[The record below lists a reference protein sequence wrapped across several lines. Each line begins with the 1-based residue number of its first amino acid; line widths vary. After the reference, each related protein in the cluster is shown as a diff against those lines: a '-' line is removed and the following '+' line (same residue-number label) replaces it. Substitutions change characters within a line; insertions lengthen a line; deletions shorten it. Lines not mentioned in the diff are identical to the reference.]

1 MNDHGPA
8 NTPMEQGNR
17 PRTTVRWPAVEP
29 ADGTGTAHGNRS
41 TRGASAAH
49 PTRSAYGVHANDEGA
64 ACDAVA
70 RDGTTAWATDGLG
83 LDSQPS
89 PVPGATRATVPPASH
104 APAIT
109 SAREPARARARDGW
123 TRLRRAARRHGPVLA
138 LYGTVKLIGF
148 CVFMYL
154 LDSSGDF
161 RRKNPRFG
169 GGAHVWDVLA
179 TWDGWWYQQIAA
191 HGYHPA
197 LVPVP
202 GATGLITLEG
212 NSAAFF
218 PLYPALMRLVSSCT
232 GLGLLGAGLLVSIT
246 ASFVAALGIYA
257 VTARVGGRRAGLAA
271 AGLWAVWPGSGMEWS
286 AYSESLYIALA
297 AWTCHAVMRR
307 RWLTAGLLTCAA
319 GLTRPTATAL
329 IAALTLAVL
338 MDLLRHRRAV
348 RRWGDTPLPDGTT
361 RRGAVLRPL
370 TAVAIAPVGLAG
382 YLGWVGYRM
391 GDLGGYFKL
400 QDGAWAHSFDYGRH
414 TVKVFGSLMVGHFD
428 YLYAYPYE
436 DAIGAATVLLALI
449 ILPLLFRLRPPLVLT
464 VYTLLTMALVL
475 GSQQIFGN
483 VSRYLLPAFPLLIP
497 CATAMRRLST
507 PVLCTVLTV
516 AALASGSY
524 AGYVLFEVGIP

>member
-1 MNDHGPA
+1 MNNSTLATAAARQDD
-8 NTPMEQGNR
+8 R
-17 PRTTVRWPAVEP
+17 PRTGVRWPTVVP
-29 ADGTGTAHGNRS
+29 
-41 TRGASAAH
+41 
-49 PTRSAYGVHANDEGA
+49 
-64 ACDAVA
+64 
-70 RDGTTAWATDGLG
+70 TDG
-83 LDSQPS
+83 
-89 PVPGATRATVPPASH
+89 PVPAGDLSLRRRV
-104 APAIT
+104 
-109 SAREPARARARDGW
+109 
-123 TRLRRAARRHGPVLA
+123 RRAARRHAPVLA
-138 LYGTVKLIGF
+138 LYGSMKLVGF

-161 RRKNPRFG
+161 RHKNPRFG

-197 LVPVP
+197 LVPVH

-232 GLGLLGAGLLVSIT
+232 GLGLLGAGLAVSVV
-246 ASFVAALGIYA
+246 ASFVAAVGISA
-257 VTARVGGRRAGLAA
+257 VTARISGRRAGLAA
-271 AGLWAVWPGSGMEWS
+271 AGLWAVWPGSGVEW
-286 AYSESLYIALA
+286 AGYSESLYIALA
-297 AWTCHAVMRR
+297 VWACHAVMRR

-329 IAALTLAVL
+329 IAALALAALAELVRQRRTPR
-338 MDLLRHRRAV
+338 LLHENPPVPHRTW
-348 RRWGDTPLPDGTT
+348 RRD
-361 RRGAVLRPL
+361 AVLRPIA
-370 TAVAIAPVGLAG
+370 AVLITPLGLAG

-391 GDLGGYFKL
+391 GDYGGYFTL
-400 QDGAWAHSFDYGRH
+400 QDKAWAHSFDWGRH
-414 TVKVFGSLMVGHFD
+414 TVKVFTSLMVGHYD
-428 YLYAYPYE
+428 YLYAYPHE
-436 DAIGAATVLLALI
+436 DVIGAATVLLALM

-464 VYTLLTMALVL
+464 VSTLLTMALVL

-497 CATAMRRLST
+497 CATAMRRLTT
-507 PVLCTVLTV
+507 PVLCAVLTV